1 METKFDMKAG
11 LAALKAGEISAIEL
25 GVEGQSGGYLSA
37 FIIRYMDTI
46 GGRQFAI
53 HHLSRGMT
61 GSGMYMG
68 DDAELTESEAHR
80 LADNYLAPK
89 PNRNPAMQAF
99 LDKKRGEMKKVD
111 FFAV

>member
-11 LAALKAGEISAIEL
+11 LAQLKAGEIKAIEL
-25 GVEGQSGGYLSA
+25 GIEGEPGGYMSA
-37 FIIRYMDTI
+37 FMIRYMDTV

-61 GSGMYMG
+61 GSGMYFG

-80 LADNYLAPK
+80 FADKYFK
-89 PNRNPAMQAF
+89 PNANPAVQAF
-99 LDKKRGEMKKVD
+99 LEKHRSKMKPVD

>member
-25 GVEGQSGGYLSA
+25 GVEGNPGGYMSA
-37 FIIRYMDTI
+37 FMIRYMDTI

-53 HHLSRGMT
+53 HHLSHGRT
-61 GSGMYMG
+61 GSGMYLG

-80 LADNYLAPK
+80 FADKYFTPH
-89 PNRNPAMQAF
+89 PNPAIRAVIE
-99 LDKKRGEMKKVD
+99 KNRSKMKAVD